1 MTRLTTLLLFVI
13 LALAS
18 LALGVMLG
26 SVDLGMRQIAAAL
39 VHGPVDV
46 SGQIV
51 WQLRLPRVASAFACG
66 GLLALSGVLLQ
77 ALLRNPMAD
86 PYILGIS
93 GGAAVGALGAM
104 LLGLSAALINFAALG
119 GAIATT
125 ALVLALGLLSRA
137 HGVLSLLLTGIALSA
152 GFGGIISLILTLA
165 PAAQL
170 HSMLFWLMGDLSH
183 SGNPAAAWL
192 VLILVS
198 TISIILGATLNVL
211 GLGEREAQ
219 ALGVK
224 VRTLQIA
231 LILLAAVATA
241 TAVVEAGSIG
251 FVGLVVPHLIR
262 LSGVADH
269 RWLLP
274 MAVLA
279 GGTLVSVADSL
290 ARTIA
295 APIQLP
301 VGILTTLIGVPV
313 LIILLH
319 RQRL

>member
-1 MTRLTTLLLFVI
+1 MSRLATLMLFVI

-18 LALGVMLG
+18 LMLGVMLG
-26 SVDLGMRQIAAAL
+26 SVDLGVRQIAAAL
-39 VHGPVDV
+39 VQGPVDA

-104 LLGLSAALINFAALG
+104 LLGLSAAIINFAALG

-183 SGNPAAAWL
+183 SGNPAAVWL

-198 TISIILGATLNVL
+198 TMSITLGAALNVL

-224 VRTLQIA
+224 VRTLQVA

-279 GGTLVSVADSL
+279 GGTLVSLADSL

-313 LIILLH
+313 LIILLQ

>member
-1 MTRLTTLLLFVI
+1 MTRLATLLLFVI

-26 SVDLGMRQIAAAL
+26 SVDLGMHEIAAAL
-39 VHGPVDV
+39 VQGPVDV

-51 WQLRLPRVASAFACG
+51 WQLRLPRVTSAFACG

-93 GGAAVGALGAM
+93 GGAAVGALSAI
-104 LLGLSAALINFAALG
+104 LLGLSAALIHFAAWG
-119 GAIATT
+119 GAMATT
-125 ALVLALGLLSRA
+125 ALILVLGLLSRA

-183 SGNPAAAWL
+183 SGNPQAAWL

-198 TISIILGATLNVL
+198 TISMTLGAMLNVL

-219 ALGVK
+219 ALGIK
-224 VRTLQIA
+224 VRTLEA
-231 LILLAAVATA
+231 SLILLAAIATA

-274 MAVLA
+274 MSVLV
-279 GGTLVSVADSL
+279 GGTLVSLADSL

-295 APIQLP
+295 APVQLP
-301 VGILTTLIGVPV
+301 VGILTTLIGVPA

-319 RQRL
+319 RHRL

>member
-125 ALVLALGLLSRA
+125 VLVLALGLLSRA